1 MIIQNNKIKVVK
13 KVRSRKLQVR
23 LKNDILE
30 MTQTTSF
37 LSVIKF
43 FQFYTNKINFSQ
55 CSKSKNEKNT
65 DQKFKVQTEQNF
77 FLFIY

>member
-1 MIIQNNKIKVVK
+1 MKNRISI
-13 KVRSRKLQVR
+13 KLQVR

-43 FQFYTNKINFSQ
+43 FQFHTNKIHFGQ

-77 FLFIY
+77 FLFIN